1 MSIKAMNW
9 AWTIQLA
16 PSEKLL
22 LLALAD
28 CADDLG
34 ICWPGMRLISKKCN
48 ISTRTAQ
55 RTIAK
60 LISME
65 LLSKESRFKGNGR
78 QTSNSYRLILSV
90 SVDRDNLTP
99 YPKNEKQMPG
109 ERVTGVGM
117 GEAVSYLTPLEPP
130 HDPSLQ
136 PQLIYPHQLS
146 EIEKSSIQKML
157 SGIPAVAAQQLL
169 DELSA
174 AIQTKTIKKTNL
186 QWFRGL
192 IQKFQKREFEP
203 VAGMK
208 LTQQRNIQIERAH
221 AINLSKPTSKPNP
234 ELAKLALT
242 KAKSL
247 LPRTS
252 KNKS

>member
-9 AWTIQLA
+9 AWSIQLA

-34 ICWPGMRLISKKCN
+34 ICWPGMRLIAKKCN

-55 RTIAK
+55 RTIGK
-60 LISME
+60 LISMK

-78 QTSNSYRLILSV
+78 QTSNSYRLMLSV
-90 SVDRDNLTP
+90 SANRDNLTP

-109 ERVTGVGM
+109 ERVTDVGM
-117 GEAVSYLTPLEPP
+117 GEPVNYLTPLEPL

-136 PQLIYPHQLS
+136 PPLIYPPHLS
-146 EIEKSSIQKML
+146 QIEKSSIQKML
-157 SGIPAVAAQQLL
+157 TSIPAVAAQQLL

-192 IQKFQKREFEP
+192 IHKFQKREFEP
-203 VAGMK
+203 VAGVK
-208 LTQQRNIQIERAH
+208 LTEQRNNQIERAI
-221 AINLSKPTSKPNP
+221 AINPSRLAPTPNK
-234 ELAKLALT
+234 ELAELALM

-247 LPRTS
+247 LPRTR
-252 KNKS
+252 KS